1 MITLNINIIFLII
14 LLIVIIVLPY
24 IWLFNCS
31 YYLKEINKKLDKLL
45 KK

>member
-1 MITLNINIIFLII
+1 MELFW
-14 LLIVIIVLPY
+14 IIVLFFLFVAIVVGPY

-45 KK
+45 NK